1 MSSAQSMFYTND
13 LTTGLISPL
22 MDLDFADDVLTGL
35 ALPQK
40 QLHAKYF
47 YDQQGSDYFDQICQ
61 LPEYYPYQTELNLL
75 PKVAKELA
83 GILTSDCTI
92 VEFGAGS
99 LVKIKPLLN
108 AINSIR
114 QFIPIDISG
123 IHLEMACQQLQT
135 DFPKLAVKPVV
146 ADFCYP
152 VTLPAFGHQQKI
164 GFFPGS
170 TIGNFCPAQAASFLE
185 NARCT
190 LGPDSSLLIGVDTK
204 KSPVYLHRA
213 YNDADGITARF
224 NRNILTRINRE
235 LGANFK
241 PENFEHYAFY
251 NAGQGRVEMHLVS
264 TAEQV
269 VDVFGSA
276 VAFAAGESIHTENSY
291 KYTPDEFCQLARS
304 AGWQVERTWLADKDL
319 FAAYLLRNPG

>member
-1 MSSAQSMFYTND
+1 MPSAQSLFQSND
-13 LTTGLISPL
+13 INVAPISPL
-22 MDLDFADDVLTGL
+22 VDLNFADDVLTGL

-40 QLHAKYF
+40 QLDAKYF

-61 LPEYYPYQTELNLL
+61 LPEYYPYQTELDLL
-75 PKVAKELA
+75 PKVASDLA
-83 GILTSDCTI
+83 DSFTTDCTI

-99 LVKIKPLLN
+99 LVKIKPLLSS
-108 AINSIR
+108 ISSIR

-135 DFPKLAVKPVV
+135 DYPELAVKPVV

-152 VTLPAFGHQQKI
+152 VTLPALDQQQKI

-185 NARCT
+185 NARFT
-190 LGPDSSLLIGVDTK
+190 LGPGSCLLIGVDTK

-235 LGANFK
+235 LGANFN

-251 NAGQGRVEMHLVS
+251 NAGQGRIEMHLVS
-264 TAEQV
+264 SKQQV

-276 VAFAAGESIHTENSY
+276 IAFAAGESIHTENSY
-291 KYTPDEFCQLARS
+291 KYTSDEFCQLAQS
-304 AGWQVERTWLADKDL
+304 AGWQVEQTWLAKQDL
-319 FAAYLLRNPG
+319 FATYLLRNAG

>member
-1 MSSAQSMFYTND
+1 MPSAQTLFHTPD
-13 LTTGLISPL
+13 LNIAPL
-22 MDLDFADDVLTGL
+22 TPVVDRNFVDDVLTGL

-61 LPEYYPYQTELNLL
+61 LPEYYPYQSELNLL
-75 PKVAKELA
+75 PKVASDLA
-83 GILTSDCTI
+83 DNFSADCTI

-99 LVKIKPLLN
+99 LVKIKPLLSG
-108 AINSIR
+108 ISSIR

-135 DFPKLAVKPVV
+135 DYPELAVKPVV
-146 ADFCYP
+146 ADFCFP
-152 VTLPAFGHQQKI
+152 VDLPALGHQQKI

-190 LGPDSSLLIGVDTK
+190 LGPNSCLLIGVDTK

-235 LGANFK
+235 LGANFN
-241 PENFEHYAFY
+241 PESFEHYAFY
-251 NAGQGRVEMHLVS
+251 NAGQGRIEMHLVS
-264 TAEQV
+264 TAQQV

-291 KYTPDEFCQLARS
+291 KYTPDEFCQLAQS
-304 AGWQVERTWLADKDL
+304 AGWQVERTWLAEQDL
-319 FAAYLLRNPG
+319 FATYLLRNRC